1 LGHQPLIEAW
11 ERILSTGT
19 IAQSIRQACILVGGK
34 GTRLGELTRS
44 LPKPLMEIGDGAAFL
59 DVVIEQLARHGFDDI
74 VLLAGYL
81 GDIVRERYDGRSLG
95 TSRIRVVVEPE
106 PRGTAGALIAARDVI
121 AAQFLMLNGD
131 SFFDIDLRAL
141 CTAYESTACEA
152 LIALHR
158 VADASRYGSVVL
170 DGMRV
175 VRFLE
180 KNSETGAAMINA
192 GIYVLPSGVIDRI
205 GTLPCSMETDIFP
218 VLAAERR
225 LCGRP
230 CEGYFID
237 IGLPETLQQARREL
251 LARLHRSAHSGNK

>member
-1 LGHQPLIEAW
+1 LSDGPTTQP
-11 ERILSTGT
+11 
-19 IAQSIRQACILVGGK
+19 IRQACILVGGK

-44 LPKPLMEIGDGAAFL
+44 IPKPLIEIGDGALFL
-59 DVVIEQLARHGFDDI
+59 DIVIEQLARHGFDDI

-81 GDIVRERYDGRSLG
+81 GDIVRERYQDRTFGPA
-95 TSRIRVVVEPE
+95 RIRVVVEAE
-106 PRGTAGALIAARDVI
+106 PRGTAGALVAARNLIAAH
-121 AAQFLMLNGD
+121 FLMLNGD

-141 CTAYESTACEA
+141 CAAYESMACEA

-158 VADASRYGSVVL
+158 VMDASRYGSVVL
-170 DGMRV
+170 DGEHV

-180 KNSETGAAMINA
+180 KNAAAGAAMINA
-192 GIYVLPSGVIDRI
+192 GIYVLSSSVIDRV
-205 GTLPCSMETDIFP
+205 GVLSCSMETDIFP

-251 LARLHRSAHSGNK
+251 VGRLHPTAQVLGN

>member
-1 LGHQPLIEAW
+1 LSAGTTSQP
-11 ERILSTGT
+11 
-19 IAQSIRQACILVGGK
+19 IRQACILVGGK

-44 LPKPLMEIGDGAAFL
+44 IPKPLMEIGDGAVFL
-59 DVVIEQLARHGFDDI
+59 DVVIEQLARHAFDDI

-81 GDIVRERYDGRSLG
+81 GDIVRERYHGRSFG
-95 TSRIRVVVEPE
+95 PSRIRVVVEPE
-106 PRGTAGALIAARDVI
+106 LRGTAGALVAARDLI

-141 CTAYESTACEA
+141 CARYQQADCDA

-170 DGMRV
+170 EGERV

-180 KNSETGAAMINA
+180 KNAAAGTAKINAGIINA
-192 GIYVLPSGVIDRI
+192 GIYVLPAGIIGRI
-205 GTLPCSMETDIFP
+205 GALPCSMETDIFP
-218 VLAAERR
+218 ILAAERR

-251 LARLHRSAHSGNK
+251 LARLPRPAQSPSA